1 MKKVTAILFLFIFC
15 VQAFSFKT
23 HFCYNTDGSRFH
35 GDCTQYM
42 GKDEPFNQSTAS
54 FHELK
59 YNCTDIK
66 SDKQYQQH
74 SVFKNFSDQYFTLIQ
89 TPELLL
95 ITFIHK
101 RQAIPLFSC
110 RGGPPILTSFLRGPP
125 LV

>member
-1 MKKVTAILFLFIFC
+1 M
-15 VQAFSFKT
+15 
-23 HFCYNTDGSRFH
+23 DGSRFH
-35 GDCTQYM
+35 GDCTAHMEKEEAGRGFQA
-42 GKDEPFNQSTAS
+42 F
-54 FHELK
+54 FHQAK

-66 SDKQYQQH
+66 SDKLYQQQH
-74 SVFKNFSDQYFTLIQ
+74 SVFKNFNDQYFTLIQ
-89 TPELLL
+89 APELPL

>member
-1 MKKVTAILFLFIFC
+1 LKKVTAILFLFIVC

-35 GDCTQYM
+35 GDCTQYI
-42 GKDEPFNQSTAS
+42 GKDEPFNQSTTS

-89 TPELLL
+89 TPELPL

>member
-1 MKKVTAILFLFIFC
+1 MKKVTAILFLFIVC

-35 GDCTQYM
+35 GDCTQYI
-42 GKDEPFNQSTAS
+42 GKDEPFNQSTTS

-89 TPELLL
+89 TPELPL

>member
-1 MKKVTAILFLFIFC
+1 MKKVTAILFLLIFC

-23 HFCYNTDGSRFH
+23 HFCYRTDGTRFH
-35 GDCTQYM
+35 GNCIEHM
-42 GKDEPFNQSTAS
+42 EKAEPSSYSKAS
-54 FHELK
+54 FHEHK

-74 SVFKNFSDQYFTLIQ
+74 SVFKNFNDQYFTLIQ
-89 TPELLL
+89 APELPL

-101 RQAIPLFSC
+101 RQAIPPFSC
-110 RGGPPILTSFLRGPP
+110 RGGPPVGTQFLRGPP